1 MVFTTENSTST
12 APMGKWEAEEITKTI
27 QGNFNNLG
35 DMLEIARNRKAWKV
49 LGYRDFEGYC
59 NNEFG
64 KSKARA
70 YELIAE
76 AAIAQ
81 SLKEAD
87 PSLRLP
93 AQTNLKFLKELPI
106 EQQIEAVKR
115 SEWLAKESDK
125 KKPDK
130 SDLLIAIDEMEGC
143 RSGDMRPSLEARGF
157 IKGVE
162 VATTRGVN
170 IGSRGIIIKVDK
182 TGDIHVELHAGGK
195 IPLDAASC
203 RILPANEKPK
213 KRAWS
218 GTTDIGD
225 KVLIFSKGLENTI
238 GTIKSRFTSEKMVGV
253 DVNGDL
259 LKLPYAELEV
269 VEVEI
274 DEPDQDSWLQNFIWN
289 DFGAQWCYDSES
301 KTITTVY
308 KDLTLHPAEKG
319 KGSPADWVRRWAK
332 ENIPNLVF
340 DLLPLDQLS
349 TLIKSRLITC
359 GEEEE
364 KGNLAESL
372 ITEIWK
378 MTLPSECREKVKSLI
393 SSKADKAQGISF
405 ALTLHELLNGK
416 KIQTRRFWQDDYAR
430 SFIRYYEKGIEIPAL
445 NKGRHRGGQEIGKI
459 RLTEKPYQQM
469 LSEMPVSDLDKEGG
483 MCTTVQE
490 FVDRF
495 FEGQDKLVWVLDF
508 EFIASDSASE
518 VTLLKQRLEEAE
530 RVIGLLV
537 ECRQSDTV
545 DTAIVDTVDTAIV
558 DTVDTA
564 IVDTVDTAI
573 VDTVDTAIVDTVD
586 TAIVDTVDTA
596 KLQALTQWGKKL
608 AESVARITASVTQH
622 TSLDTPTVDTPIV
635 DTATVDSVDTAEKLQ
650 QEIDHWRAKITDQL
664 QQANYDVAT
673 TNQNMTSGLRARA
686 RKTDLEDRLSE
697 IDTLQNLRIGQI
709 VTERD
714 WPGMT
719 KTCPGGRGGILA
731 LGFIYDGIPKAW
743 VKWSGVESPD
753 IHRIRTLK
761 TENDT
766 SPVQPLDAPETSEYL
781 VENTAKI
788 SAPGDTAAHTGF
800 LVENN
805 TSEVQP
811 LDSPEASRF
820 LLGNNTSTASDAD
833 TAAHTDVIE
842 LPTKAGLKVTFK
854 LGDRV
859 NTRYGCGTVYLIKP
873 KKTARKSEFYVK
885 RDNGVSMCFDFE
897 QAASEV
903 SLSVADTVTDT
914 DIDAE
919 LKAKIEQQREKLK
932 NAIAKDTKE
941 LGDATRGEVKKRL
954 SKQIDRSYKSL
965 LDLEAFEKIKD
976 GQTVEKKIRVGAIGN
991 IVKLDILK
999 GGLPQVW
1006 VKWAEHENPE
1016 SIDISALNLAP
1027 VISMPK
1033 SELPA
1038 KLQKQIKS
1046 ARENIT
1052 DWRDHA
1058 EEELLAAEEQ
1068 NKSIF
1073 ARKIESHN
1081 NQLAELDS
1089 FANLRIDQHVLESFS
1104 SRRGEILIMEVS
1116 NTGVPGLVIKWENG
1130 KTEPILFAN
1139 IVPEQLNEH

>member
-1 MVFTTENSTST
+1 MVFTIENSTST
-12 APMGKWEAEEITKTI
+12 APMGKWEAEEITKAI
-27 QGNFNNLG
+27 QGNFNSLG
-35 DMLEIARNRKAWKV
+35 DMLETARNRKAWKI
-49 LGYRDFEGYC
+49 LGYRDFEAYC

-64 KSKARA
+64 KSQRRA

-106 EQQIEAVKR
+106 EQQLEAVKR

-125 KKPDK
+125 KKPDR

-143 RSGDMRPSLEARGF
+143 RSGDMRPSLESRGF

-162 VATTRGVN
+162 VATTRGIN
-170 IGSRGIIIKVDK
+170 IGSRGIITKVEK
-182 TGDIHVELHAGGK
+182 TGDIHVELHAGGE

-213 KRAWS
+213 KRAWP

-253 DVNGDL
+253 DVNGNL

-301 KTITTVY
+301 ETITTVY

-332 ENIPNLVF
+332 ENIPNLAF

-405 ALTLHELLNGK
+405 SLTCHELLNGEK
-416 KIQTRRFWQDDYAR
+416 TQTRRFWQDDYAR

-445 NKGRHRGGQEIGKI
+445 NKGRHRGGREIGKI

-490 FVDRF
+490 FIDRF

-537 ECRQSDTV
+537 KHQQSVAVDTAIVNTVDTATVDAVDTTIVNTVDTAIVNTV
-545 DTAIVDTVDTAIV
+545 DTAIVDTVDTAN
-558 DTVDTA
+558 
-564 IVDTVDTAI
+564 
-573 VDTVDTAIVDTVD
+573 
-586 TAIVDTVDTA
+586 
-596 KLQALTQWGKKL
+596 LQALTQWGKKL

-673 TNQNMTSGLRARA
+673 TDQNMTSGLRARA

-714 WPGMT
+714 WPGVT
-719 KTCPGGRGGILA
+719 KTCPGGRGEILA

-743 VKWSGVESPD
+743 VKWNGVESPD
-753 IHRIRTLK
+753 IHRIRILK
-761 TENDT
+761 IENNT

-788 SAPGDTAAHTGF
+788 SAPG
-800 LVENN
+800 
-805 TSEVQP
+805 
-811 LDSPEASRF
+811 
-820 LLGNNTSTASDAD
+820 D

-873 KKTARKSEFYVK
+873 KKTPRKSEFYVK

-903 SLSVADTVTDT
+903 SLSVADTDT

-941 LGDATRGEVKKRL
+941 LGNATRGEVKERLNKR
-954 SKQIDRSYKSL
+954 IDRSYSSL
-965 LDLEAFEKIKD
+965 LDIEAFEKIKD
-976 GQTVEKKIRVGAIGN
+976 GQTVEKKIRVGIIGN
-991 IVKLDILK
+991 IVKLDILR

-1006 VKWAEHENPE
+1006 VKWAEHKSPE
-1016 SIDISALNLAP
+1016 SINISALNLAP

-1038 KLQKQIKS
+1038 NLQKQIKS

-1052 DWRDHA
+1052 AWRDHA

-1081 NQLAELDS
+1081 NQLAKLDS
-1089 FANLRIDQHVLESFS
+1089 FANLRIDQHVLDSFS

-1116 NTGVPGLVIKWENG
+1116 NTGVPGLMIKWENG

-1139 IVPEQLNEH
+1139 IVPEQLNEY